1 MRTAVSLKSMKPIT
15 NLTIHHRAHMGI
27 GYLPQEK
34 SIFRKMTVAENI
46 MSVLE
51 LRKDLNKQ
59 QRHETLDDLLHE
71 FHLTQLCDVDA
82 PLLSGGM
89 QARRV
94 SSSISQQ
101 PRLFTSR

>member
-1 MRTAVSLKSMKPIT
+1 MINADSGVIKIDETPIT

-82 PLLSGGM
+82 TTFRGNAGAPS
-89 QARRV
+89 
-94 SSSISQQ
+94 
-101 PRLFTSR
+101 